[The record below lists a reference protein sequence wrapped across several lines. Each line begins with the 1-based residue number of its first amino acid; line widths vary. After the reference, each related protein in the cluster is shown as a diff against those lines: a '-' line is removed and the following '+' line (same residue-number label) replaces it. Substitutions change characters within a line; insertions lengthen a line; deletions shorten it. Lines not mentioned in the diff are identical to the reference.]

1 MSSAATVEHDGFI
14 DTYAAVPVERFDE
27 AAQPDDDLRDDIIHA
42 HNLHKTCQPHAASTL
57 FPRLRSPPLA
67 VPCFH

>member
-27 AAQPDDDLRDDIIHA
+27 AAQQADDLRDDIIHA
-42 HNLHKTCQPHAASTL
+42 HNLHKTCQPRSAGRPL
-57 FPRLRSPPLA
+57 RLRLL
-67 VPCFH
+67 CLCLR